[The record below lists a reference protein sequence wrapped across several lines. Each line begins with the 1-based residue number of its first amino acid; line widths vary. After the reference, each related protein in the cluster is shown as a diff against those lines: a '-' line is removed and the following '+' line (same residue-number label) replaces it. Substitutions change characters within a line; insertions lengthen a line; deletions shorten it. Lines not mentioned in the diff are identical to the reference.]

1 MKKFKATE
9 YFSMESFLDKIF
21 LDNSIRSY
29 LIVAG
34 SLLLIFLFK
43 RLLSRYLAG
52 VLFGIVRRVASGVD
66 KMSFVKLVVSPL
78 EVFLLVFFSIIA
90 LDKLTF
96 PQRLNV
102 VIYKANLR
110 EFVDA
115 ISIIVL
121 IIVFIWLLL
130 RIMDFITLILH
141 HRADQT
147 ADPTDN
153 QLIVF
158 FKDFFKVVLV
168 IIGILMVL
176 KFAFH
181 YNISN
186 LLTGLSIATAA
197 IALATR
203 ESLENLIASFIIF
216 FDRPF
221 TMGDQ
226 VKVQEITGTVE
237 RIGLRS
243 TRIRTDQK
251 TYVTVPNKQMVDS
264 ILDNLSLR
272 TQRRALV
279 MLELHAETPHDTVNQ
294 FVQRVKNIF
303 NQRKDQVENHT
314 VFLADILKNA
324 FIIHVEFFTAPIPV
338 ADFNELR
345 QQVNLSLIN
354 LMEDMNIRLAT
365 KEESGKVEA
374 KQVV

>member
-1 MKKFKATE
+1 MG
-9 YFSMESFLDKIF
+9 SFLDKVIF
-21 LDNSIRSY
+21 DNTVKSY
-29 LIVAG
+29 LMVAG
-34 SLLLIFLFK
+34 SLLLIFLLK
-43 RLLSRYLAG
+43 RLISRYLAG
-52 VLFGIVRRVASGVD
+52 VLFAIVRRMVRGVD
-66 KMSFVKLVVSPL
+66 KMSFIKLVVSPL
-78 EVFLLVFFSIIA
+78 EVFLLVLLSLIA
-90 LDKLTF
+90 FNKLTF
-96 PQRLNV
+96 PQDLNV
-102 VIYKANLR
+102 DIYKFNVR

-115 ISIIVL
+115 ISTIVL

-130 RIMDFITLILH
+130 RIMDFIAMILH
-141 HRADQT
+141 HRADQA
-147 ADPTDN
+147 ADAADN
-153 QLIVF
+153 QLVVF

-168 IIGILMVL
+168 IFGILLIL

-226 VKVQEITGTVE
+226 VKVHDITGTVE

-272 TQRRALV
+272 TQRRAFVQLKV
-279 MLELHAETPHDTVNQ
+279 HAVTPHDTVNQ
-294 FVQRVKNIF
+294 FILRVKNYLA
-303 NQRKDQVENHT
+303 QRKDKIENYT
-314 VFLADILKNA
+314 VFLSDIQENA

-345 QQVNLSLIN
+345 QQVNLSMIN
-354 LMEDMNIRLAT
+354 LMGEMNIRLAT
-365 KEESGKVEA
+365 REDSSKLMV
-374 KQVV
+374 